1 MNNLDAI
8 LEIAIGLVL
17 VWLILSVST
26 LEVQDIINKMLSKR
40 SKFLEES
47 ILTMFRGE
55 QDFVTQFYEHPAIK
69 VLYKKNFLGKE
80 IKPDYIPN
88 PVFAEVAFEMFVNLG
103 VDTNSLE
110 GDAVSVPKI
119 LDGVKKIN
127 DQNEE
132 LGYFVR
138 RLIPNFDGQ
147 IDGQKTVFKLQEFEA
162 KAAEFKINAE
172 NWFDISMTR
181 ASFWYKDQAKT
192 FAFIIGLVL
201 SITFNIDS
209 IYITQ
214 ELWREPTLRQ
224 TLVAQAQNAN
234 LDTGAKSV
242 SELEE
247 YYADLEIPVGWQSTS
262 LPATPAAWGTKILGF
277 LISALAAMQG
287 APFWFDILKN
297 ILKIKGTPKEEK
309 AKDISPP
316 STPAPRMEA
325 VG

>member
-1 MNNLDAI
+1 MNTEKIDFVRKDLKTSVGESADSLNQLKNTCI
-8 LEIAIGLVL
+8 LISGGTGFMGTWLAELIAFLNDEYQFNIH
-17 VWLILSVST
+17 LILLARDS
-26 LEVQDIINKMLSKR
+26 
-40 SKFLEES
+40 
-47 ILTMFRGE
+47 
-55 QDFVTQFYEHPAIK
+55 
-69 VLYKKNFLGKE
+69 
-80 IKPDYIPN
+80 
-88 PVFAEVAFEMFVNLG
+88 
-103 VDTNSLE
+103 
-110 GDAVSVPKI
+110 
-119 LDGVKKIN
+119 
-127 DQNEE
+127 
-132 LGYFVR
+132 
-138 RLIPNFDGQ
+138 
-147 IDGQKTVFKLQEFEA
+147 QEFEA